1 MKKTSVRIRKLC
13 IAAMLLALGWLLPFL
28 TGQNRELGNILCLMH
43 IPVFMAGLALG
54 PWYGLVLGFITP
66 LSRSLIFGMPPLY
79 PIATCMAF
87 ELATYGLLSGIL
99 YKVLQKKTKGK
110 KLPKLI
116 ISLVI
121 AMLGGR
127 IVWGVAQVL
136 CGLFSQSP
144 FTWNAFLTGAFITAW
159 PGIIMHLILLPAMMM
174 AFEKAGILHIET
186 EKNYV

>member
-1 MKKTSVRIRKLC
+1 MKKSSIRIRKLC
-13 IAAMLLALGWLLPFL
+13 VAAMLLALGWLLPFL

-43 IPVFMAGLALG
+43 IPVFLAGLALG
-54 PWYGLVLGFITP
+54 PWYGLGLGFITP

-87 ELATYGLLSGIL
+87 ELATYGLLSGIF
-99 YKVLQKKTKGK
+99 YKFFQKRGHGK
-110 KLPKLI
+110 KIPKLI

-127 IVWGVAQVL
+127 MVWGVAQVL

-159 PGIIMHLILLPAMMM
+159 PGIIMHLILLPALMM
-174 AFEKAGILHIET
+174 AFEKAGILHMEA

>member
-1 MKKTSVRIRKLC
+1 MKNSSIRTRKLC

-66 LSRSLIFGMPPLY
+66 LSRSLIFGMPLLY
-79 PIATCMAF
+79 PVATCMAF

-99 YKVLQKKTKGK
+99 YKVLQKNAKGK
-110 KLPKLI
+110 KLPKLM

-127 IVWGVAQVL
+127 IAWGVAQVL
-136 CGLFSQSP
+136 CGLFSQSF
-144 FTWNAFLTGAFITAW
+144 FTWNAFLSGAFITAW
-159 PGIIMHLILLPAMMM
+159 PGIIIHLILIPVMMM
-174 AFEKAGILHIET
+174 AFEKAEILHIET
-186 EKNYV
+186 E

>member
-1 MKKTSVRIRKLC
+1 MKKNSIRIRKLC

-43 IPVFMAGLALG
+43 VPVFMAGLALG
-54 PWYGLVLGFITP
+54 PWYGLVIGFITP
-66 LSRSLIFGMPPLY
+66 LSRSLMFGMPPLY

-87 ELATYGLLSGIL
+87 ELATYGGLSGIL
-99 YKVLQKKTKGK
+99 YKVLQKKSSGK
-110 KLPKLI
+110 KIPKLAF
-116 ISLVI
+116 SLIV

-127 IVWGVAQVL
+127 IVWGFAQVL

-144 FTWNAFLTGAFITAW
+144 FTWSAFLTGAFITAW
-159 PGIIMHLILLPAMMM
+159 PGIIMHLILLPILIT

-186 EKNYV
+186 EKNYA

>member
-1 MKKTSVRIRKLC
+1 MKKSSIRVRKLC

-66 LSRSLIFGMPPLY
+66 LSRSLLFGMPSLY

-99 YKVLQKKTKGK
+99 YNLFQKHGKGK
-110 KLPKLI
+110 KLPKMVLA
-116 ISLVI
+116 LVS

-159 PGIIMHLILLPAMMM
+159 PGIIMHLILLPVMML
-174 AFEKAGILHIET
+174 AFEKAGILHIEA
-186 EKNYV
+186 EKNYA